1 MTARPIARILVAI
14 ALLAAALGPGS
25 ADAAG
30 KKIKVEV
37 QVIKASRAGDQI
49 DPELKDLAKQLAKL
63 FAQYS
68 SYELIK
74 TAELDLPFGKAGT
87 VDIPE
92 VKGLTVTPK
101 EERKG
106 KIVVGLKMTDPK
118 FSTDVRLKPGAR
130 LLVGGPKL
138 SGGVLILAAAVALSV
153 LQPAASRNSPNR
165 S

>member
-1 MTARPIARILVAI
+1 MMVRPIGRVLAVM
-14 ALLAAALGPGS
+14 ALLAAALGPAP

-74 TAELDLPFGKAGT
+74 TAELDLPLGKAGT

-92 VKGLTVTPK
+92 VKSLTVTPR

-138 SGGVLILAAAVALSV
+138 SGGVLILAITARTS
-153 LQPAASRNSPNR
+153 N
-165 S
+165 